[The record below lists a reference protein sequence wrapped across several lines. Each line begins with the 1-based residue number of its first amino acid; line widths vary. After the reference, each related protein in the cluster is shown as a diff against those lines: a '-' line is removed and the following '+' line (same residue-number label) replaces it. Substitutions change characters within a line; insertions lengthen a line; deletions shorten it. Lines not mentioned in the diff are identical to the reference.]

1 MRIAVTGHKGQV
13 ARSLL
18 ERAAGKADVRSVA
31 RPEADLSR
39 PAELEE
45 ALIALRPDAIVN
57 AAAYTAV
64 DRAETEPALA
74 YAINALGAAAT
85 ARAAAR
91 LGIPIIQLSTD
102 YVFDG
107 RLDRAYRED
116 DATGPLG
123 VYGESK
129 LSGEHAVA
137 RANSNHVILR
147 TAWIYSPF
155 GSNFVRTMLALAGK
169 REEIAVVRDQLGTPT
184 YAPDIADGI
193 IAIVRN
199 LLDRPAARELR
210 GVFHM
215 TGSGDTNW
223 ADFATALLAASA
235 SAGGPSALVRPV
247 TTSDYPSDARR
258 PANSRLDSS
267 RLADVHG
274 VRLPAWQ
281 QSLPECIERL
291 VLHDF

>member
-45 ALIALRPDAIVN
+45 SLIALRPDAIVN

-107 RLDRAYRED
+107 RLDRAYR
-116 DATGPLG
+116 
-123 VYGESK
+123 
-129 LSGEHAVA
+129 
-137 RANSNHVILR
+137 
-147 TAWIYSPF
+147 
-155 GSNFVRTMLALAGK
+155 
-169 REEIAVVRDQLGTPT
+169 
-184 YAPDIADGI
+184 
-193 IAIVRN
+193 
-199 LLDRPAARELR
+199 
-210 GVFHM
+210 
-215 TGSGDTNW
+215 
-223 ADFATALLAASA
+223 
-235 SAGGPSALVRPV
+235 
-247 TTSDYPSDARR
+247 
-258 PANSRLDSS
+258 
-267 RLADVHG
+267 
-274 VRLPAWQ
+274 
-281 QSLPECIERL
+281 
-291 VLHDF
+291 